1 MVTQMKMESYILS
14 IAMQKRVSLNIT
26 NLLAIRDT
34 RLLQRAKERRSQVM
48 NLQILSTGITM
59 EPYLENHFG
68 PLEDMKDPNQYIFRI
83 QESRQNTEKDE
94 RK

>member
-1 MVTQMKMESYILS
+1 MT
-14 IAMQKRVSLNIT
+14 
-26 NLLAIRDT
+26 
-34 RLLQRAKERRSQVM
+34 
-48 NLQILSTGITM
+48 LQILSTGITM

-68 PLEDMKDPNQYIFRI
+68 PLEDMKDPNHIQIFRI